1 MSSKFAVGMVD
12 LFANNSE
19 GEPFNYFLLTA
30 FVTPKKM
37 ITKDIYGNH
46 NFS

>member
-1 MSSKFAVGMVD
+1 MHTNLHCVNLSSKFAVGMVD

-30 FVTPKKM
+30 FVTPKK
-37 ITKDIYGNH
+37 
-46 NFS
+46 